1 MSDDV
6 ALLLRRAGFG
16 PTAAE
21 LTAARQAGHAA
32 TLAGLLDPPGPDVGA
47 GKAPTPVLGAD
58 PYAIDPNPSGARRVA
73 ADRTRAR
80 QTEQISRWWLDR
92 MTVANQHALE
102 KLHFFWHG
110 HWATSIDKVKSPQL
124 MLRQHLT
131 IRSARDIRDLA
142 HRMVVDPALVY
153 WLDGQLNTRAAPNEN
168 LGRELLELFLL
179 GIGQYDEADVRQAG
193 RALTGWQLDRR
204 RERLVFRRELH
215 DTGPQTIL
223 GETRRFDASSLVT
236 LVLDHPACP
245 AFIASRL
252 WFRYASSEQPLP
264 ADVRAAMV
272 AAFPSPTGM
281 LRALLASA
289 AFAGTTGTMAK
300 QPVEWLVGAMRQL
313 GLRPSAM
320 PAETFTSILQH
331 MAGLGQRPFRP
342 PSVGGWTA
350 GAAWLTSAA
359 AQLRLAVAGKLAGL
373 VQTNGLTPDQ
383 VAQLLCVDGWSD
395 RTLTV
400 LRSASNPRLML
411 ALGLVSPEYVVT

>member
-1 MSDDV
+1 MTDDV

-21 LTAARQAGHAA
+21 LTAARQTGYAG

-47 GKAPTPVLGAD
+47 GRAPVPDLGPD
-58 PYAIDPNPSGARRVA
+58 PYAAEPNPSAARRAA
-73 ADRTRAR
+73 ADRQRAR
-80 QTEQISRWWLDR
+80 QTELISRWWLDR
-92 MTVANQHALE
+92 MTVANQQALE

-131 IRSARDIRDLA
+131 MRTARDIRDMA
-142 HRMVVDPALVY
+142 HRMIVDPALVY

-179 GIGQYDEADVRQAG
+179 GIGRYGEADVKQAG

-204 RERLVFRRELH
+204 NERLVFRRELH
-215 DTGPQTIL
+215 DGGVKTIL
-223 GETRRFDASSLVT
+223 GATGRFDASSLVT
-236 LVLDHPACP
+236 LVLDQPGCP
-245 AFIASRL
+245 GFIASRM
-252 WFRYASSEQPLP
+252 WFRYASSAQPLP
-264 ADVRAAMV
+264 AGVRDAMV
-272 AAFPSPTGM
+272 AAFPSPTAM
-281 LRALLASA
+281 LRAMLASP
-289 AFAGTTGTMAK
+289 AFAATRGTMAK

-320 PAETFTSILQH
+320 PPETFTSVLQH

-342 PSVGGWTA
+342 PSVGGWTS

-373 VQTNGLTPDQ
+373 VETRGLTPEQ
-383 VAQLLCVDGWSD
+383 VAGLLCVDGWSD
-395 RTLTV
+395 RTLAV
-400 LRSASNPRLML
+400 LRTASNPRLML